1 MIDLLKRFWLSLTE
15 SDHKEPFWVS
25 GCLPMADEI
34 VAIERG
40 NSWYEQASCDKD
52 GQWWLVEVGM
62 WGYDAPIEIDPPARW
77 SYE

>member
-1 MIDLLKRFWLSLTE
+1 MINFFKRFWVEFTKPIDTRLQ
-15 SDHKEPFWVS
+15 WVS
-25 GCLPMADEI
+25 GCLPEADEI

-40 NSWYEQASCDKD
+40 NTWYEQASCDKD